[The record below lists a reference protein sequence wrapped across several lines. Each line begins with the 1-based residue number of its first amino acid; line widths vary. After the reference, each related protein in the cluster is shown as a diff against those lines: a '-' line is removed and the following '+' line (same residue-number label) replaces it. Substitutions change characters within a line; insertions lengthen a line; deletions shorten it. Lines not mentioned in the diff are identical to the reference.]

1 MIQYGDDPSNQD
13 KPSWEGISAGETSR
27 LASEGSYGLTE
38 LCCQARS
45 AVRDGGNTEQ
55 GEGDQS
61 AKKKE
66 IAISFAE
73 VGFIDTAVLQLLIA
87 FKRWIEPDTKLKI
100 SSLSGEVEDILS
112 LSGLKTAF
120 L

>member
-1 MIQYGDDPSNQD
+1 MAAKNFSVSRD
-13 KPSWEGISAGETSR
+13 K
-27 LASEGSYGLTE
+27 
-38 LCCQARS
+38 
-45 AVRDGGNTEQ
+45 GGTYHLQ
-55 GEGDQS
+55 GELTIHELEELKAFLEKSLKS
-61 AKKKE
+61 AKKRE

-100 SSLSGEVEDILS
+100 SALSGEVEDILS